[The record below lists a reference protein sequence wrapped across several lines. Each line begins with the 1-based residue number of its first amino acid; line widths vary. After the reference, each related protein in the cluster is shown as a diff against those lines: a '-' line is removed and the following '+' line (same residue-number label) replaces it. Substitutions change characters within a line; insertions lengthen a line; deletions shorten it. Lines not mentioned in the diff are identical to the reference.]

1 MKILSGIQSCAGWNR
16 MLKEKKKVSLILTT
30 YNCKE
35 NLLKTFKSIEEQ
47 DYPNI
52 EVCISDSCST
62 DGTLEVIEE
71 YAKASKHSVV
81 YKSEKDSGIYDGINR
96 SIQMSS
102 GDYLEIMNDEYTCT
116 DAISKLV
123 GAIEEADK
131 SVDEGAD
138 TADAGVGGKNGVA
151 GAHADLVYKEGDTVR
166 RYWKMGNGT
175 IRSGWMPGHP
185 ALMLKREVYE
195 KYGLYNTG
203 YICSADYEFMVRFLK
218 DGNKL
223 AYVPETLIS
232 MFYGGTSTSTAGSYM
247 TSIKEALR
255 ALKENGVKGRLVIT
269 GLRTLRVMGQFGRR
283 KK

>member
-1 MKILSGIQSCAGWNR
+1 MA
-16 MLKEKKKVSLILTT
+16 KKVSLILTT

-35 NLLKTFKSIEEQ
+35 NLLKTFRSIEEQ
-47 DYPNI
+47 DYPDI

-62 DGTLEVIEE
+62 DGTLDVIKE
-71 YAKASKHSVV
+71 YALSSKHSVV

-123 GAIEEADK
+123 RAIEE
-131 SVDEGAD
+131 VDGA
-138 TADAGVGGKNGVA
+138 V
-151 GAHADLVYKEGDTVR
+151 GAHADLVYKDGDTVR

-175 IRSGWMPGHP
+175 ICSGWMPGHP

-195 KYGLYNTG
+195 KYGLYNTS

-283 KK
+283 K

>member
-1 MKILSGIQSCAGWNR
+1 MS
-16 MLKEKKKVSLILTT
+16 KKVSLILTT

-35 NLLKTFKSIEEQ
+35 NLIKTFKSIEEQ

-62 DGTLEVIEE
+62 DGTLEVIKE
-71 YAKASKHSVV
+71 YALSSKHSVV

-116 DAISKLV
+116 DAISRLV

-131 SVDEGAD
+131 SV
-138 TADAGVGGKNGVA
+138 
-151 GAHADLVYKEGDTVR
+151 GAHADLVYKEGDMVR
-166 RYWKMGNGT
+166 RYWKMGNGS
-175 IRSGWMPGHP
+175 IYSGWMPGHP
-185 ALMLKREVYE
+185 SLMLKREVYE
-195 KYGLYNTG
+195 KYGLYNTD
-203 YICSADYEFMVRFLK
+203 YVCSADYEFMVRFLK

-223 AYVPETLIS
+223 AYVPEILIS
-232 MFYGGTSTSTAGSYM
+232 MFYGGTSTSTAASYT

-255 ALKENGVKGRLVIT
+255 ALKENGVRGRLLIT
-269 GLRTLRVMGQFGRR
+269 GLRTLRVLGQFFSG
-283 KK
+283 K

>member
-1 MKILSGIQSCAGWNR
+1 MIMA
-16 MLKEKKKVSLILTT
+16 KKVSLILTT

-35 NLLKTFKSIEEQ
+35 NLIKTFKSIEEQ

-62 DGTLEVIEE
+62 DGTLEVIKE
-71 YAKASKHSVV
+71 YAQTSKHSVV

-123 GAIEEADK
+123 RAIEEAEKAVSGDSVAGGTTVDK
-131 SVDEGAD
+131 GMGRQCS
-138 TADAGVGGKNGVA
+138 VA

-166 RYWKMGNGT
+166 RYWKMGNGS
-175 IRSGWMPGHP
+175 IYSGWMPGHP
-185 ALMLKREVYE
+185 SLMLKREVYE

-232 MFYGGTSTSTAGSYM
+232 MFYGGTSTNTAGSYM

-255 ALKENGVKGRLVIT
+255 ALKENGVKGRLVTT
-269 GLRTLRVMGQFGRR
+269 GLRTLRVMGQFFSG
-283 KK
+283 K

>member
-1 MKILSGIQSCAGWNR
+1 M
-16 MLKEKKKVSLILTT
+16 KKVSLILTT

-52 EVCISDSCST
+52 EICISDSCST
-62 DGTLEVIEE
+62 DGTLDVIKA
-71 YAKASKHSVV
+71 YANGSKHSVV

-123 GAIEEADK
+123 RAIEEAGD
-131 SVDEGAD
+131 V
-138 TADAGVGGKNGVA
+138 VGS
-151 GAHADLVYKEGDTVR
+151 HADLVYKEGDEVR
-166 RYWKMGNGT
+166 RYWKMGNGS
-175 IRSGWMPGHP
+175 IYSGWMPGHP
-185 ALMLKREVYE
+185 SLMLKRDVYD
-195 KYGLYNTG
+195 KYGLYNVD

-218 DGNKL
+218 DGNKV

-232 MFYGGTSTSTAGSYM
+232 MFYGGTSTSTASSYM
-247 TSIKEALR
+247 TSVKEALR
-255 ALKENGVKGRLVIT
+255 ALKENGVKGRLWIT
-269 GLRTLRVMGQFGRR
+269 GLRTLRVLGQFNRR
-283 KK
+283 NKKG

>member
-1 MKILSGIQSCAGWNR
+1 MS
-16 MLKEKKKVSLILTT
+16 KKVSLILTT

-35 NLLKTFKSIEEQ
+35 NLIKTFKSIEEQ

-52 EVCISDSCST
+52 EVCVSDSCST
-62 DGTLEVIEE
+62 DGTLEVIKE
-71 YAKASKHSVV
+71 YAESSKHSVV

-102 GDYLEIMNDEYTCT
+102 GDYLEIMNDEYTCV

-123 GAIEEADK
+123 RAIEEAD
-131 SVDEGAD
+131 
-138 TADAGVGGKNGVA
+138 GVVGS
-151 GAHADLVYKEGDTVR
+151 HADLVYKEGDTVR
-166 RYWKMGNGT
+166 RYWKMGNGS
-175 IRSGWMPGHP
+175 IYSGWMPGHP
-185 ALMLKREVYE
+185 SLMLKREVYE
-195 KYGLYNTG
+195 KYGLYNTD

-223 AYVPETLIS
+223 TYVPETLIS
-232 MFYGGTSTSTAGSYM
+232 MFYGGTSTSTAGSYV

-255 ALKENGVKGRLVIT
+255 ALKENGVKGRFVIT

-283 KK
+283 K

>member
-1 MKILSGIQSCAGWNR
+1 MS
-16 MLKEKKKVSLILTT
+16 KKVSLILTT

-35 NLLKTFKSIEEQ
+35 NLIKTFKSIEEQ

-62 DGTLEVIEE
+62 DGTLEVIKE
-71 YAKASKHSVV
+71 YAESSKHSVV

-96 SIQMSS
+96 SIQMST

-116 DAISKLV
+116 DAISRLV

-131 SVDEGAD
+131 SV
-138 TADAGVGGKNGVA
+138 
-151 GAHADLVYKEGDTVR
+151 GAHADLVYKEGDMVR
-166 RYWKMGNGT
+166 RYWKMGNGS
-175 IRSGWMPGHP
+175 IYSGWMPGHP
-185 ALMLKREVYE
+185 SLMLKREVYE
-195 KYGLYNTG
+195 KYGLYNTD
-203 YICSADYEFMVRFLK
+203 YVCSADYEFMVRFLK

-223 AYVPETLIS
+223 AYVPEILIS
-232 MFYGGTSTSTAGSYM
+232 MFYGGTSTSTAASYT

-269 GLRTLRVMGQFGRR
+269 GLRTLRVMGQFVRG
-283 KK
+283 K

>member
-1 MKILSGIQSCAGWNR
+1 MS
-16 MLKEKKKVSLILTT
+16 KKVSLILTT

-35 NLLKTFKSIEEQ
+35 NLIKTFRSIEEQ

-62 DGTLEVIEE
+62 DGTLEVIKE
-71 YAKASKHSVV
+71 YAKTSKHSVV
-81 YKSEKDSGIYDGINR
+81 YKFEKDSGIYDGINR

-123 GAIEEADK
+123 EAIEDADK
-131 SVDEGAD
+131 SVD
-138 TADAGVGGKNGVA
+138 AGCAAVDDVSGEMQNGVV
-151 GAHADLVYKEGDTVR
+151 GAHADLVYKDGDTVR
-166 RYWKMGNGT
+166 RYWKMGNGA
-175 IRSGWMPGHP
+175 IYSGWMPGHP
-185 ALMLKREVYE
+185 SLMLKREVYE
-195 KYGLYNTG
+195 KYGLYNTS

-269 GLRTLRVMGQFGRR
+269 GLRTLRVMGQFGRG
-283 KK
+283 K

>member
-1 MKILSGIQSCAGWNR
+1 MAKR
-16 MLKEKKKVSLILTT
+16 VSLILTT
-30 YNCKE
+30 YNCKD
-35 NLLKTFKSIEEQ
+35 NLLKTIKSIEEQ

-62 DGTLEVIEE
+62 DGTLEVIKE
-71 YAKASKHSVV
+71 YAESSKHSVV

-123 GAIEEADK
+123 KEIEESD
-131 SVDEGAD
+131 SV
-138 TADAGVGGKNGVA
+138 VGS
-151 GAHADLVYKEGDTVR
+151 HADLVYKEGDVVR
-166 RYWKMGNGT
+166 RYWKMGNGS
-175 IRSGWMPGHP
+175 IYSGWMPGHP
-185 ALMLKREVYE
+185 SLMLKREVYD
-195 KYGLYNTG
+195 KYGLYNTN

-218 DGNKL
+218 EGNKL

-232 MFYGGTSTSTAGSYM
+232 MFYGGTSTGTAGSYT

-255 ALKENGVKGRLVIT
+255 ALKENGVKGRLWIT
-269 GLRTLRVMGQFGRR
+269 GLRTLRVLGQFLGR

>member
-1 MKILSGIQSCAGWNR
+1 MS
-16 MLKEKKKVSLILTT
+16 KKVSLILTT

-62 DGTLEVIEE
+62 DGTLDVIKA
-71 YAKASKHSVV
+71 YANASKHSVV

-102 GDYLEIMNDEYTCT
+102 GEYLEIMNDEYTCT

-123 GAIEEADK
+123 RAIEEAGD
-131 SVDEGAD
+131 V
-138 TADAGVGGKNGVA
+138 VGS
-151 GAHADLVYKEGDTVR
+151 HADLVYKEGDEVR
-166 RYWKMGNGT
+166 RYWKMGNGS
-175 IRSGWMPGHP
+175 IYSGWMPGHP
-185 ALMLKREVYE
+185 SLMLKREVYD
-195 KYGLYNTG
+195 KYGLYNVD

-218 DGNKL
+218 DGNKV

-232 MFYGGTSTSTAGSYM
+232 MFYGGTSTSTASSYM
-247 TSIKEALR
+247 TSVKEALR
-255 ALKENGVKGRLVIT
+255 ALKENGVKGRLWIT
-269 GLRTLRVMGQFGRR
+269 GLRTLRVLGQFNRRNICGRQ
-283 KK
+283 

>member
-1 MKILSGIQSCAGWNR
+1 MS
-16 MLKEKKKVSLILTT
+16 KKVSLILTT

-35 NLLKTFKSIEEQ
+35 NLIKTFKSIEEQ

-62 DGTLEVIEE
+62 DGTLEVIKE
-71 YAKASKHSVV
+71 YAESSKHSVV

-96 SIQMSS
+96 SIQMST

-123 GAIEEADK
+123 RAIEEADK
-131 SVDEGAD
+131 SV
-138 TADAGVGGKNGVA
+138 
-151 GAHADLVYKEGDTVR
+151 GAHADLVYKEGDMVR
-166 RYWKMGNGT
+166 RYWKMGNGS
-175 IRSGWMPGHP
+175 IYSGWMPGHP
-185 ALMLKREVYE
+185 SLMLKREVYE
-195 KYGLYNTG
+195 KYGLYNTD
-203 YICSADYEFMVRFLK
+203 YVCSADYEFMVRFLK

-269 GLRTLRVMGQFGRR
+269 GLRTLRVMGQFFRGEGR
-283 KK
+283 K

>member
-1 MKILSGIQSCAGWNR
+1 MA
-16 MLKEKKKVSLILTT
+16 KKVSLILTT

-35 NLLKTFKSIEEQ
+35 NLLKTFRSIEEQ
-47 DYPNI
+47 DYPDI

-62 DGTLEVIEE
+62 DGTLDVIKE
-71 YAKASKHSVV
+71 YALSSKHSVV

-123 GAIEEADK
+123 SAIEE
-131 SVDEGAD
+131 VDGA
-138 TADAGVGGKNGVA
+138 V
-151 GAHADLVYKEGDTVR
+151 GAHADLVYKDGDTVR

-175 IRSGWMPGHP
+175 ICSGWMPGHP
-185 ALMLKREVYE
+185 SLMLKREVYE
-195 KYGLYNTG
+195 KYGLYNTS